1 MTFKASLVL
10 VAVFT
15 SVPIFAQP
23 TQQPGAL
30 AKPAKAQD
38 KLVCRLVN
46 TTGSR
51 LGGERVCKTR
61 AEWEAE
67 SDRNRED
74 FENAPRQPSA
84 DPSPSGPG

>member
-1 MTFKASLVL
+1 MTPKAWLVL
-10 VAVFT
+10 VAAFI
-15 SVPIFAQP
+15 SLPAFAQS
-23 TQQPGAL
+23 TQQPVTVTKA
-30 AKPAKAQD
+30 AKPED
-38 KLVCRLVN
+38 KVVCRFIN

-61 AEWEAE
+61 AQWEAE

-74 FENAPRQPSA
+74 FENSPRQPSA